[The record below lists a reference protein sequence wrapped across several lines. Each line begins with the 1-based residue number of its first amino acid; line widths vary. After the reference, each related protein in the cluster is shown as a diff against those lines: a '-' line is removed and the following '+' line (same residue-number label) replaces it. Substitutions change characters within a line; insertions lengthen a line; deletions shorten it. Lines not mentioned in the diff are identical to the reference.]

1 MALRPELGSGSRAEG
16 ARAVQASWHPD
27 VRPSARTRQLGSAI
41 AVFLCSAAGPFLRP
55 GQSIM
60 RRAARSVGQ
69 GWPRGHRRRRRG
81 GVPLRP
87 ARWGP
92 AAALTEVST
101 TRRSPSRG
109 TMSSAAT
116 HWVMVLS
123 AVRDAAARWHRGR
136 LAPQCPERGRAEAC
150 RKEGRGV
157 AGPRPGGDRR
167 PPGAATLDGS
177 RAGRRP
183 PSCRGRRARHVPAE
197 LAAAAPDAVHHH
209 RELARHGHLRPPRA
223 DARRQPLAPVRDRVR
238 ARMPRQ

>member
-92 AAALTEVST
+92 AAALTDVST

-123 AVRDAAARWHRGR
+123 AVRDAAARWHRGKAG
-136 LAPQCPERGRAEAC
+136 APMSRTRSRRGVPQGRTRGRRASSRWGQAAARRAYAGRISCGPAPTVMLRPTRPTCPSGTRRRRARCCASPPRAC
-150 RKEGRGV
+150 
-157 AGPRPGGDRR
+157 A
-167 PPGAATLDGS
+167 
-177 RAGRRP
+177 RRP
-183 PSCRGRRARHVPAE
+183 PSPAAGRCAPPASG
-197 LAAAAPDAVHHH
+197 PS
-209 RELARHGHLRPPRA
+209 P
-223 DARRQPLAPVRDRVR
+223 
-238 ARMPRQ
+238 